1 MSIYFLNLRGKFKM
15 STVLILLRQMVIMF
29 ILMGVGYLM
38 FHFKK
43 ISNEGSKSLGNILI
57 FISLPCVIIKSFL
70 VERSTEATIGLGL
83 SALAAAVILACS
95 ILISRLFFKKDAI
108 AGFASAFSNP
118 GFFGI
123 PIIVAC
129 VSDGAVFY
137 IASFIAFL
145 NFLQWTYGV
154 SILQGKSASLTFKR
168 VITAPFMIAIIIGL
182 FFYFTGFQMPQILLQ
197 CVTFLSQLNTPLAM
211 FTIGIY
217 LAQTNVAKMFCQ
229 KVLYGISAVRLIIIP
244 LVSLLLLSL
253 LPNTYADLKMAVL
266 IASACPV
273 GSNVAVYAHLHQKDY
288 PYAVETVVI
297 STILSLITIPL
308 LTALA
313 SLLWKL

>member
-1 MSIYFLNLRGKFKM
+1 MH
-15 STVLILLRQMVIMF
+15 TVLILLQQMFIMF
-29 ILMGVGYLM
+29 LLMGVGYLM
-38 FHFKK
+38 FYFKK
-43 ISNEGSKSLGNILI
+43 ISNEGSKSLGNNLI
-57 FISLPCVIIKSFL
+57 FLSLPCVIIKSFI
-70 VERSTEATIGLGL
+70 VEHNTETTIGLAL
-83 SALAAAVILACS
+83 SALAAAVILTCS

-108 AGFASAFSNP
+108 AGFASSFSNP

-145 NFLQWTYGV
+145 NILQWTYGV
-154 SILQGKSASLTFKR
+154 SILQDKSVSLTFKK

-182 FFYFTGFQMPQILLQ
+182 FFYFTGFEMPHILLQ

-217 LAQTNVAKMFCQ
+217 LAQTNITKMFY
-229 KVLYGISAVRLIIIP
+229 KKDLYIISGVRLVLIP
-244 LVSLLLLSL
+244 LVSLLLLSI

-288 PYAVETVVI
+288 PYAVETIVI
-297 STILSLITIPL
+297 STILSLLTIPL
-308 LTALA
+308 ITALA
-313 SLLWKL
+313 HLLWNL